1 MSEPDDV
8 YEYVNDELERQAVKT
23 IDVRRLLKYI
33 KTFDTPEKQ
42 RHSVAMVYMHH
53 HRTCLPIFQLMFALV
68 LSHSYNIFRSYTPL
82 VHARHNTESGD
93 PNRI

>member
-8 YEYVNDELERQAVKT
+8 YEYVNDELERQAVKR

-42 RHSVAMVYMHH
+42 RQSVTMVHMHH
-53 HRTCLPIFQLMFALV
+53 TCLPIFQLMFARV
-68 LSHSYNIFRSYTPL
+68 LSHAYNIFRSYTPP

-93 PNRI
+93 ANRI